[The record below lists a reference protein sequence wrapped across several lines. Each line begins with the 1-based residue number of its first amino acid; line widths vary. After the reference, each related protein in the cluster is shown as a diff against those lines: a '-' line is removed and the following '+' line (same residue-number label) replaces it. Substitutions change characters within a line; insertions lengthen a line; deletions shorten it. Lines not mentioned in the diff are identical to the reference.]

1 MNLFWFRRD
10 LRWED
15 NAGLYHALYQAK
27 LQGTKVLPIF
37 VFDKTILNQSE
48 DKADRRVDFIHQTL
62 TRLQTD
68 LVAKGKSLWVKY
80 GTSTEVFEKVF
91 SEFINEIKSGKTPNP
106 DILCNSE
113 IKFNAFLN
121 HAISMG
127 ADKIATGHYAK
138 IKEADGLYSLLKADD
153 STKDQSYFLYRLNQ
167 HQLSKSLFPLGNLLK
182 KDVRE
187 IAKKEGLHNSDKKDS
202 TGICFIGERPFTE
215 FLNKYIE
222 NSPGPIKDEHGKIL
236 GEHIGL
242 MFYTLGQRQG
252 LGIGGSKTSN
262 GEPWFVA
269 EKSIKENTLIVAQG
283 HAHPLLFK
291 DGLIAKKPHWIHGA
305 LPEKHW
311 VYGAKTRYRES
322 DAPCEID
329 MIKDD
334 SVEIFF
340 GQKQW
345 AITPGQSVVVYE
357 SNVCLGGAII
367 ECAIDKAQV
376 PLPEKIVAS

>member
-1 MNLFWFRRD
+1 M
-10 LRWED
+10 
-15 NAGLYHALYQAK
+15 
-27 LQGTKVLPIF
+27 I
-37 VFDKTILNQSE
+37 I
-48 DKADRRVDFIHQTL
+48 
-62 TRLQTD
+62 
-68 LVAKGKSLWVKY
+68 
-80 GTSTEVFEKVF
+80 
-91 SEFINEIKSGKTPNP
+91 
-106 DILCNSE
+106 
-113 IKFNAFLN
+113 
-121 HAISMG
+121 
-127 ADKIATGHYAK
+127 
-138 IKEADGLYSLLKADD
+138 
-153 STKDQSYFLYRLNQ
+153 
-167 HQLSKSLFPLGNLLK
+167 
-182 KDVRE
+182 
-187 IAKKEGLHNSDKKDS
+187 
-202 TGICFIGERPFTE
+202 
-215 FLNKYIE
+215 
-222 NSPGPIKDEHGKIL
+222 
-236 GEHIGL
+236 
-242 MFYTLGQRQG
+242 
-252 LGIGGSKTSN
+252 
-262 GEPWFVA
+262 
-269 EKSIKENTLIVAQG
+269 EKSIKENILIVAQG